1 MRYFLLILLMS
12 LAIHYRS
19 QNSHLTQDNFIEV
32 IENNDT
38 LLNPWTG
45 GFNAVQIS
53 TINLNNDSLNDLFIF
68 DRTGDKVLTFINDGV
83 NFNYSPEYEKK
94 FPNELRNWVIL
105 RDFNGDNKKDIF
117 CSVSGGIGVWENS
130 SIGNEISFLE
140 KSFYQPSLNSQVP
153 YVLSQQYSSFTN
165 IYVANSDIP
174 DINDIDGDG
183 DLDILTFGVVG
194 SRLEYHQNL
203 SVDSGYGKDS
213 LIFEL
218 KNSCWGHFSES
229 GLTNTCTLFDTC
241 STNVS
246 NPQSPVINNKNQIK
260 HSGSTV
266 LSLDLNDDGVKDLIL
281 GDVSFSNLVALYND
295 NLGVNMNTSFVS
307 QDSTFPSSSVPVDIY
322 VYPGSFYEDLNNDGN
337 KDLIVSPNSD
347 NETLNSES
355 MWYYQNAGTNSSP
368 IFYLQNKGIIQ
379 DNTIEMGRS
388 ARPILVDINNDQLM
402 DLIVTNFGE
411 FDLSVPIHH
420 TAFIKSYI
428 NTGTNNSPVFTK
440 TSDNFQNISTIINE
454 ICLQP
459 TFGDLDSDGD
469 LDAIVGDF
477 AGNLHYFENN
487 STPSNPMNLS
497 LSNSPLQN
505 QFNNIFDVG
514 YCAHPV
520 LIDIDNDNDLDL
532 IVGETVGNL
541 NFIENIGDSLN
552 FSFDLNSETF
562 GGVNVSQWWTNIGS
576 STPFFTNENNE
587 LILYVGSERG
597 TIFKY
602 NNITNN
608 LNGNFNLLDSSYQD
622 INLGPNSSLAIA
634 DLNNDSMPDFIIGNK
649 RGGLSLFKGIPDTTA
664 TYINKY
670 EIEKRFKIYPNPVK
684 NILNINIQEPNLY
697 TIYNVTGQKVQTVY
711 CKSLINVS
719 NLENGVYF
727 LVFKYG
733 GKPFVMKFIK

>member
-1 MRYFLLILLMS
+1 MS
-12 LAIHYRS
+12 LAIQYRS
-19 QNSHLTQDNFIEV
+19 QNSHLKQDNFIEV

-83 NFNYSPEYEKK
+83 NFNYAPEYEKK

-130 SIGNEISFLE
+130 SMGNEISFLE
-140 KSFYQPSLNSQVP
+140 KSFYHPSLNSQVP
-153 YVLSQQYSSFTN
+153 YILSQQYSSYTN

-307 QDSTFPSSSVPVDIY
+307 QDSTFPSNSVPVDIY

-477 AGNLHYFENN
+477 AGKLHYFENN

-649 RGGLSLFKGIPDTTA
+649 RGGLSLFKGISDTTA
-664 TYINKY
+664 TFINKY

-684 NILNINIQEPNLY
+684 NALNINIQEPNLY
-697 TIYNVTGQKVQTVY
+697 TIYNVTGQKVQTVF

>member
-12 LAIHYRS
+12 LAIQYRC
-19 QNSHLTQDNFIEV
+19 QNSHLKQDNFIEV

-140 KSFYQPSLNSQVP
+140 KSFYHPSLNSQVP
-153 YVLSQQYSSFTN
+153 YILSQQYSSYTN

-194 SRLEYHQNL
+194 TRLEYHQNL

-307 QDSTFPSSSVPVDIY
+307 QDSTFPSNSVPVDIY

-587 LILYVGSERG
+587 LVLYVGSERG

-697 TIYNVTGQKVQTVY
+697 TIYNITGQKVQTVY

-719 NLENGVYF
+719 KLENGVYF

>member
-1 MRYFLLILLMS
+1 MS
-12 LAIHYRS
+12 LAIQYRC
-19 QNSHLTQDNFIEV
+19 QNPHLKQDNFIEV

-140 KSFYQPSLNSQVP
+140 KSFYHPSLNSQVP
-153 YVLSQQYSSFTN
+153 YILSQQYSSYTN

-194 SRLEYHQNL
+194 TRLEYHQNL

-307 QDSTFPSSSVPVDIY
+307 QDSTFPSNSVPVDIY
-322 VYPGSFYEDLNNDGN
+322 IYPGAFYEDVDNDTI

-347 NETLNSES
+347 NETADNES
-355 MWYYQNAGTNSSP
+355 IWYYKNSGTNNSP
-368 IFYLQNKGIIQ
+368 LFYLQNKNLFQ
-379 DNTIEMGRS
+379 ENSIEVGRG
-388 ARPILVDINNDQLM
+388 AKPILVDVNNDQLQ
-402 DLIVTNFGE
+402 DLLE
-411 FDLSVPIHH
+411 
-420 TAFIKSYI
+420 
-428 NTGTNNSPVFTK
+428 
-440 TSDNFQNISTIINE
+440 
-454 ICLQP
+454 
-459 TFGDLDSDGD
+459 
-469 LDAIVGDF
+469 
-477 AGNLHYFENN
+477 
-487 STPSNPMNLS
+487 
-497 LSNSPLQN
+497 
-505 QFNNIFDVG
+505 
-514 YCAHPV
+514 
-520 LIDIDNDNDLDL
+520 
-532 IVGETVGNL
+532 
-541 NFIENIGDSLN
+541 IGD
-552 FSFDLNSETF
+552 
-562 GGVNVSQWWTNIGS
+562 
-576 STPFFTNENNE
+576 
-587 LILYVGSERG
+587 
-597 TIFKY
+597 
-602 NNITNN
+602 
-608 LNGNFNLLDSSYQD
+608 
-622 INLGPNSSLAIA
+622 
-634 DLNNDSMPDFIIGNK
+634 
-649 RGGLSLFKGIPDTTA
+649 
-664 TYINKY
+664 
-670 EIEKRFKIYPNPVK
+670 
-684 NILNINIQEPNLY
+684 
-697 TIYNVTGQKVQTVY
+697 
-711 CKSLINVS
+711 
-719 NLENGVYF
+719 
-727 LVFKYG
+727 
-733 GKPFVMKFIK
+733 